1 VSQNT
6 SSSLR
11 DEQLPD
17 YSEDGIDL
25 TLIRCTLAMTPAER
39 FEFHDS
45 QMADIEAI
53 RKLNAR

>member
-1 VSQNT
+1 VSQNISEEDLT
-6 SSSLR
+6 
-11 DEQLPD
+11 D
-17 YSEDGIDL
+17 YSEDGVDL

-39 FEFHDS
+39 LEFHDS